1 MQDVTP
7 GVVTYTKPSAGP
19 DTPAEQQ
26 ASYKPGNLHE
36 PNLKLRVGDKVEFSL
51 TSVKADQ
58 KGEDQAS
65 DIMLVARAA
74 SVAANDGPQ
83 HGCIVAVNGSFGFI
97 R

>member
-1 MQDVTP
+1 M
-7 GVVTYTKPSAGP
+7 
-19 DTPAEQQ
+19 
-26 ASYKPGNLHE
+26 
-36 PNLKLRVGDKVEFSL
+36 
-51 TSVKADQ
+51 KADQ
-58 KGEDQAS
+58 NGEDQAS